1 MRSRVYSIVSSEFK
15 NNLRNSRSYLRTSV
29 VLIMSMNC
37 RIRQMLLT
45 YEHVQ

>member
-1 MRSRVYSIVSSEFK
+1 MRSRVHSIVNSEFK

-29 VLIMSMNC
+29 VLIVSMNC

-45 YEHVQ
+45 YELVR